1 MRPCPY
7 IALVEYDLGSRENR
21 FWAWRNTF
29 EFLLVEFIVHIFRLV
44 HVIARALFKLNQIL
58 EVCDLSDFAFPVI
71 SFDPVR
77 KWFNLTILNHLS
89 DLSRRKSPDSG
100 RLDDDSKDDLRS
112 RDRVTDHMM
121 NLSDILS
128 VNLKMS
134 TS

>member
-1 MRPCPY
+1 M
-7 IALVEYDLGSRENR
+7 
-21 FWAWRNTF
+21 
-29 EFLLVEFIVHIFRLV
+29 
-44 HVIARALFKLNQIL
+44 HVIARALFKLNQNL

-89 DLSRRKSPDSG
+89 DLPRRKSLGSG
-100 RLDDDSKDDLRS
+100 RLDDDSKDDPGS